1 MTICACGRT
10 LVDGERFCAWCGRP
24 APDPA
29 AAGGGPAAWPGPRPV
44 PLGPAAPP
52 ERRSR
57 VLEVALILL
66 VLFAVAMGSFAAAVR
81 IGAVDTA
88 ALGRY
93 RPDPLITPAPSA
105 VPLPL
110 DQVARDALSRVV
122 TVEVQTDQGEEFGTG
137 WLLDGH
143 GDFVTNYHVIARRHS
158 VRIVDRR
165 SRSHDGVVLGY
176 SAPDD
181 IAVIRSADGFDAQ
194 PLPLGPR
201 SDAPVPEPVVVL
213 ASNTATTHED
223 TTLETLVRLH
233 QPVPVATDPE
243 GQNGDSGQ
251 ATYDDMMVLRDNRIY
266 RGNSGGPVLDQLG
279 RVIGIVTLASQ
290 STAQAFA
297 IPVGRVVDD
306 MDAFA
311 ARPAPSP

>member
-1 MTICACGRT
+1 MTFCACGRA
-10 LVDGERFCAWCGRP
+10 LVATERFCAWCGRP
-24 APDPA
+24 APEP
-29 AAGGGPAAWPGPRPV
+29 GEVVPVPWPGPRPM
-44 PLGPAAPP
+44 PAEPVQG
-52 ERRSR
+52 RRSR
-57 VLEVALILL
+57 LLETAVVLLL
-66 VLFAVAMGSFAAAVR
+66 LFGVAMGSFVAAFR
-81 IGAVDTA
+81 IGGVDSAVLA
-88 ALGRY
+88 RN
-93 RPDPLITPAPSA
+93 RPQPLVTPPPSA
-105 VPLPL
+105 APLPL

-122 TVEVQTDQGEEFGTG
+122 TIEVQTDQGEEFGTG
-137 WLLDGH
+137 WLFDAH

-181 IAVIRSADGFDAQ
+181 VAVIRSSDGFDAQ
-194 PLPLGPR
+194 PLGVGPR
-201 SDAPVPEPVVVL
+201 GDVPVPQPVVAL
-213 ASNTATTHED
+213 ASSTATTHGD

-233 QPVPVATDPE
+233 QPVPVATDPQ
-243 GQNGDSGQ
+243 GQAGDSGQ

-297 IPVGRVVDD
+297 IPIGRVVDD
-306 MDAFA
+306 LDAFA
-311 ARPAPSP
+311 GRPSPSG

>member
-1 MTICACGRT
+1 MLTICTCGRT
-10 LVDGERFCAWCGRP
+10 LVEGERFCAWCGRP
-24 APDPA
+24 AA
-29 AAGGGPAAWPGPRPV
+29 AAVPPAWPGPRPAT
-44 PLGPAAPP
+44 PTGQTA
-52 ERRSR
+52 RRSR
-57 VLEVALILL
+57 LFEVALVLL
-66 VLFAVAMGSFAAAVR
+66 VLFAVATGAFAAAFR
-81 IGAVDTA
+81 
-88 ALGRY
+88 LGRADTDALDRL
-93 RPDPLITPAPSA
+93 RPAPLVTPAPSA

-122 TVEVQTDQGEEFGTG
+122 TIEVQTDQGEEFGTG
-137 WLLDGH
+137 WLLDDR

-181 IAVIRSADGFDAQ
+181 VAVIRSSDGFDAG
-194 PLPLGPR
+194 PLRLGPR

-213 ASNTATTHED
+213 ASAAATTHDD

-243 GQNGDSGQ
+243 GQTGISGQ
-251 ATYDDMMVLRDNRIY
+251 VAYDDMMVLRDNRIY
-266 RGNSGGPVLDQLG
+266 RGNSGGPVLDQFG
-279 RVIGIVTLASQ
+279 QVIGIVTLASQ

-297 IPVGRVVDD
+297 IPIGRVVDD
-306 MDAFA
+306 LDGFV
-311 ARPAPSP
+311 ARPSPGG

>member
-1 MTICACGRT
+1 MTACLCGRT
-10 LVDGERFCAWCGRP
+10 LLAGEQFCAWCGRP
-24 APDPA
+24 VPDAATGGAAPP
-29 AAGGGPAAWPGPRPV
+29 AWPGPRPE
-44 PLGPAAPP
+44 APEPTP
-52 ERRSR
+52 ERRTR
-57 VLEVALILL
+57 TLEIALVLL
-66 VLFAVAMGSFAAAVR
+66 VLFAVAMGSFAAAFR

-88 ALGRY
+88 ALGRL
-93 RPDPLITPAPSA
+93 RPEPLVTPAPSA

-110 DQVARDALSRVV
+110 DQVAREALSRVV

-137 WLLDGH
+137 WLLDNH

-181 IAVIRSADGFDAQ
+181 IAVIRSSDGFDAA
-194 PLPLGPR
+194 PLIVAPR
-201 SDAPVPEPVVVL
+201 TDAPVPEPVVVL
-213 ASNTATTHED
+213 ASGTATTHAES
-223 TTLETLVRLH
+223 TLETLVRLH

-243 GQNGDSGQ
+243 SQVGDSGQ

-279 RVIGIVTLASQ
+279 RVVGIVTLASQ

-306 MDAFA
+306 LDAFA